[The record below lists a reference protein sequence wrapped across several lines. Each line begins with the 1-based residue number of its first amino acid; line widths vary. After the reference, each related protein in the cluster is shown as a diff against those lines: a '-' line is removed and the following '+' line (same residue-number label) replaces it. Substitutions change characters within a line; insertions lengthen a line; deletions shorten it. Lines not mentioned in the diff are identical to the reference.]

1 MNKDAASAATKRRFG
16 RSQPT
21 SLANAPSELLTT
33 RKVALFALG
42 RLKPGEMNRTEQAYA
57 QHLELRK
64 QAGEVAWFRF
74 EGVKLRLADNTFYTP
89 DFFVMLANGELEAHE
104 VKGFMRDD
112 ANVKLKVASA
122 SFPLRFYLIK
132 ARAKKDGGG
141 WDVEA
146 I

>member
-1 MNKDAASAATKRRFG
+1 MANHLVADFKSKQRSQLNIRIGAAANMNKDAASAATKRRFG

-21 SLANAPSELLTT
+21 SLANAPSERMAA

-74 EGVKLRLADNTFYTP
+74 EAIKLRLADNAFSLP
-89 DFFVMLANGELEAHE
+89 ISLCF
-104 VKGFMRDD
+104 
-112 ANVKLKVASA
+112 
-122 SFPLRFYLIK
+122 
-132 ARAKKDGGG
+132 
-141 WDVEA
+141 
-146 I
+146 